1 MRYGEIYKHACM
13 ETTAARPQRSRHCI
27 HHTDSSQILI
37 LSRAP
42 SLLSRA
48 RGNPVLH
55 CRTLVSTPLY
65 PPSPWNKLT
74 ILAEEGDQALRKRV
88 REHELGADD
97 EDLMHSQCMLL
108 CNTQCA
114 CIEKFIQ
121 RTRTHLGSQSL
132 EERAH
137 TFLLDHL
144 LDNGG
149 ATDAGSKVGVLD
161 TGLDDVERRSDG
173 DGSDG
178 TGDGSHK
185 VYSSVPFFFSFI
197 QA

>member
-1 MRYGEIYKHACM
+1 M

-74 ILAEEGDQALRKRV
+74 ILAEEGDQALRERV

-108 CNTQCA
+108 CNTRCA

>member
-1 MRYGEIYKHACM
+1 MRE
-13 ETTAARPQRSRHCI
+13 
-27 HHTDSSQILI
+27 
-37 LSRAP
+37 
-42 SLLSRA
+42 
-48 RGNPVLH
+48 
-55 CRTLVSTPLY
+55 
-65 PPSPWNKLT
+65 
-74 ILAEEGDQALRKRV
+74 RV
-88 REHELGADD
+88 REHKLGADD

-137 TFLLDHL
+137 TFLPDHL

-185 VYSSVPFFFSFI
+185 VYSRVPFFSVLYNTKSHCDLL
-197 QA
+197 